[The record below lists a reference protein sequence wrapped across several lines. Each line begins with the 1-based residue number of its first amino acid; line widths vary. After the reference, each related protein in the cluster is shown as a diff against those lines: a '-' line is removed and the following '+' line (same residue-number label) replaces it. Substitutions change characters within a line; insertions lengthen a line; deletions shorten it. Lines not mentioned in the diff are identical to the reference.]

1 MAVQRILLGLL
12 VSILLGPAGAYSQ
25 TTIAERSLPPSAA
38 PSIEAFLGSWD
49 LTVDTPQ
56 MEYASWLGI
65 GQENGKLTGQFVGR
79 AGSSLPVSKIK
90 IENGVLTFVDAK
102 GMAFEGRLIG
112 DVLSGTTTGPD
123 GTPWVWTGRRM
134 PALKRTADPQWG
146 KPVTLFNGK
155 DLTGWRFTDP
165 SKRDIWGVQDGTLVV
180 SGGGTE
186 LVSTCTFEDFKLHVE
201 FNMQPKA
208 NSGVFL
214 RGRYEVQIESDAA
227 QKPPS
232 HHTGAVY
239 SLLTPSPEMPRVTGE
254 WQSFDITL
262 VGRVVTVVQNG
273 QTIIAGREIPSITGG
288 ALDSHEGSPGP
299 IYLQGS
305 EKGGVAFRNIFI
317 TPAIE

>member
-1 MAVQRILLGLL
+1 MAVKKIVYALF
-12 VSILLGPAGAYSQ
+12 VTMMAASLGPSAQGPSGEQ
-25 TTIAERSLPPSAA
+25 NLPAQGTASV
-38 PSIEAFLGSWD
+38 EAFLGSWD

-79 AGSSLPVSKIK
+79 LGSSLPVDKIE
-90 IENGVLTFVDAK
+90 IENGLLTFLAPK
-102 GMAFEGRLIG
+102 GMVFKGRLIG
-112 DVLSGTTTGPD
+112 DLLSGSTAGPD

-134 PALKRTADPQWG
+134 PGLKRTADPQWG
-146 KPVTLFNGK
+146 KPVSLFNGK

-165 SKRDIWGVQDGTLVV
+165 DKRAIWGVRNGTIVV

-214 RGRYEVQIESDAA
+214 RGRYEIQIESDAG
-227 QKPPS
+227 QKAPS

-239 SLLTPSPEMPRVTGE
+239 SLLAPTPELPRVTGK

-273 QTIIAGREIPSITGG
+273 QTIIAAQEIPSITGG
-288 ALDSHEGSPGP
+288 ALDSHEDMPGP

-305 EKGGVAFRNIFI
+305 EKGGVAFRNIVI
-317 TPAIE
+317 TPARE